1 MKIAFP
7 VQEDMGLESTL
18 YGHFGSAPHFV
29 VVDSDTRTVA
39 ALPNRDLEHEHG
51 ACRPLEAMGTAVDAV
66 VAGGIG
72 GGALAGLHAAG
83 VKVYRGVEGT
93 VRENLE
99 MIKAGHLP
107 EFTPDH
113 TCAGH
118 GQGEGCVHP

>member
-51 ACRPLEAMGTAVDAV
+51 ACRPLEALGTAVDAV

-99 MIKAGHLP
+99 MFKAGHLP

-118 GQGEGCVHP
+118 GQGEGCVH